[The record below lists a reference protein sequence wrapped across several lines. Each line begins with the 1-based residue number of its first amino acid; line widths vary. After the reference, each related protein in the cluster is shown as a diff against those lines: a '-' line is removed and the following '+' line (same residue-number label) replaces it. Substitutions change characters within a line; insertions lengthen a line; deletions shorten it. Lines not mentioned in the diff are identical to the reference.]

1 MNPIRMQIEDL
12 QKRSLSEKAQLVT
25 ESRGRK
31 YPEEKDEIRT
41 DFQRD
46 RDRILYSK
54 AFRRLKHKT
63 QVFISP
69 EGDHYRTR
77 LTHTL
82 EVSQIGRTIARALGL
97 NEDLVEAIA
106 LGHDVGHTPF
116 GHAGEYVLQKIFP
129 GFQHAHQSVRVL
141 EFLETR
147 NKESAPP
154 GLNLTWEV
162 LDGIENH
169 SGGGK
174 AHTDEGRLIKF
185 ADRIAYV
192 NHDIDDS
199 IRAGILKE
207 EDLPVECTRV
217 LGHSPSDRIDT
228 MVKAV
233 IAEFEENGKIGMKEP
248 FYTASRT
255 LRKFMFQNVYTNDT
269 VKSENA
275 KLVKIIEDLL
285 HYYIN
290 HPQDLP
296 IEFRKLYVGEHAND
310 SMVVRAA
317 DYVAGMTDTFLI
329 HSYEEIFIPKVWTK
343 I

>member
-1 MNPIRMQIEDL
+1 
-12 QKRSLSEKAQLVT
+12 
-25 ESRGRK
+25 
-31 YPEEKDEIRT
+31 
-41 DFQRD
+41 
-46 RDRILYSK
+46 
-54 AFRRLKHKT
+54 
-63 QVFISP
+63 
-69 EGDHYRTR
+69 
-77 LTHTL
+77 
-82 EVSQIGRTIARALGL
+82 
-97 NEDLVEAIA
+97 
-106 LGHDVGHTPF
+106 
-116 GHAGEYVLQKIFP
+116 
-129 GFQHAHQSVRVL
+129 
-141 EFLETR
+141 
-147 NKESAPP
+147 
-154 GLNLTWEV
+154 
-162 LDGIENH
+162 
-169 SGGGK
+169 
-174 AHTDEGRLIKF
+174 
-185 ADRIAYV
+185 
-192 NHDIDDS
+192 
-199 IRAGILKE
+199 
-207 EDLPVECTRV
+207 
-217 LGHSPSDRIDT
+217 

-248 FYTASRT
+248 YYTASRT